1 METPEQ
7 PHRRRWGDFIDNFE
21 QISPTVLASPFL
33 KVDWV
38 IVHQSL
44 FYSVIQKSIVSF
56 PVQEDL
62 GGLSLLIT

>member
-7 PHRRRWGDFIDNFE
+7 PHRRRCGDFIDNFE
-21 QISPTVLASPFL
+21 QISHIVLASPFL

-56 PVQEDL
+56 PV
-62 GGLSLLIT
+62 